1 MKNVNPEY
9 LAQAQ
14 ALSEAEQ
21 ERVLSRMGGKLPK
34 RLEKDKLSREEAL
47 AIQLEL
53 EDEQLQEWRERMHAI
68 KAESKAKEKQEKSG
82 KEKKAVEAKAAA
94 DKPQPKPAAA
104 KPAAKKAKPA
114 A

>member
-14 ALSEAEQ
+14 ALSVEEQ
-21 ERVLSRMGGKLPK
+21 ERVLSRMTGKLPR
-34 RLEKDKLSREEAL
+34 RLEKDKLNREEAL

-68 KAESKAKEKQEKSG
+68 KAESKAKEKSDKARKAG
-82 KEKKAVEAKAAA
+82 EKKAG
-94 DKPQPKPAAA
+94 DKS
-104 KPAAKKAKPA
+104 
-114 A
+114 